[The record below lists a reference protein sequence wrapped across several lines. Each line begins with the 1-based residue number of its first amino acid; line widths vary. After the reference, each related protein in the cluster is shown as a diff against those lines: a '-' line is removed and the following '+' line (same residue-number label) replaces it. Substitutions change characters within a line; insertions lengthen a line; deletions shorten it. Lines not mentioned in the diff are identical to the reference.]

1 MRYVGAMPIPLL
13 LALSL
18 SLCPGAA
25 AAAAAP
31 AWFFPGRGPEIAVL
45 GEDGRLRPGDA
56 RGRALPGAPG
66 PQARRT
72 GALIVRATDD
82 AALAAL
88 AALPQVASSRL
99 LAGSRRQLLLQV
111 ADGVDEI
118 SLSRQLRQ
126 RPDVLWAH
134 PDLALS
140 PAPTALPDDP
150 YLSGQWHLENSGQGG
165 WTAGVDI
172 DAEAAWAVTTGAGLL
187 VAVIDGGVQVD
198 HPDLDVVDGWDFVD
212 GDADPSPDPADDD
225 AAHGTCAAGIA
236 AAVGDNGVGV
246 AGVAYDAQV
255 YGVRLLGGDTTTSD
269 LHDALVDAVD
279 AGAAVLSNSWG
290 FDNGCSAYM
299 LWATVAEALDHAE
312 EEGRGGLG
320 AVVVFSAGNGAC
332 DNGGDGLLAHEAV
345 IGVAASD
352 GDDDREWYSSY
363 GDGVDLTGPSGAILT
378 TDLTGDQGY
387 GSYEGD
393 GDYVGSFSGTSA
405 SAPVVSGV
413 AALMLAANPR
423 LTAAQVRQVLCE
435 TAEPIDVDSEDGAYD
450 DQGWSPWYGC
460 GRVNAAAAVLAVA
473 DQPPPAPTLTFPV
486 ASATEDRVLLQWAAE
501 DPDGDRLSYEL
512 TWARTGE
519 EASTV
524 TLDEASLDLTGQV
537 AAGDVVGWSV
547 RAVDRWGPGE
557 AATGTFEVL
566 PVAQQPTAEL
576 PVGCAAAPAG
586 GLALPLLPL
595 LLRRRRR
602 P

>member
-1 MRYVGAMPIPLL
+1 MRYVGAMPFPLL
-13 LALSL
+13 LALAFS
-18 SLCPGAA
+18 PA

-45 GEDGRLRPGDA
+45 GEDGRLYAGDA
-56 RGRALPGAPG
+56 DGRALPGAPG
-66 PQARRT
+66 PRARRT
-72 GALIVRATDD
+72 GALIVRAADD

-111 ADGVDEI
+111 ADGVDEVA
-118 SLSRQLRQ
+118 LSRALRQ

-140 PAPTALPDDP
+140 PALTALPDDP
-150 YLSGQWHLENSGQGG
+150 YLSGQWHLENTGQGG

-172 DAEAAWAVTTGAGLL
+172 DAEAAWAVSTGAGQL
-187 VAVIDGGVQVD
+187 VAVLDGGVQVD
-198 HPDLDVVDGWDFVD
+198 HPDLEVVGGWDYVD
-212 GDADPSPDPADDD
+212 GDDDPSPDPAEDN

-246 AGVAYDAQV
+246 TGVAYDATV
-255 YGVRLLGGDTTTSD
+255 WGMRLLGDGTTTSD
-269 LHDALVDAVD
+269 VHDALVDSVD

-290 FDNGCSAYM
+290 FDNGCAAYA
-299 LWATVAEALDHAE
+299 LWATVEEALEYAE
-312 EEGRGGLG
+312 EEGRDGLG

-332 DNGGDGLLAHEAV
+332 DNGGDGLLAHEVV
-345 IGVAASD
+345 IGVAASN

-363 GDGVDLTGPSGAILT
+363 GEGVDITGPSGAILT
-378 TDLTGDQGY
+378 TDMTGDQGY

-413 AALMLAANPR
+413 VALMLAANPR
-423 LTAAQVRQVLCE
+423 LTAAQVRQALCE
-435 TAEPIDVDSEDGAYD
+435 TAEPMDVDSEDGAYD

-473 DQPPPAPTLTFPV
+473 NAAPAAPTLTFPV

-501 DPDGDRLSYEL
+501 DPDGDRLSYEV
-512 TWARTGE
+512 TWARTGD
-519 EASTV
+519 EATTV
-524 TLDEASLDLTGQV
+524 TVAAPSLDLTGLV

-547 RAVDRWGPGE
+547 RAVDRWGAGE

-566 PVAQQPTAEL
+566 PVAQQPVAEL
-576 PVGCAAAPAG
+576 PVGCAAAPAAPVAL
-586 GLALPLLPL
+586 LALPLLW
-595 LLRRRRR
+595 RRRRR
-602 P
+602 S